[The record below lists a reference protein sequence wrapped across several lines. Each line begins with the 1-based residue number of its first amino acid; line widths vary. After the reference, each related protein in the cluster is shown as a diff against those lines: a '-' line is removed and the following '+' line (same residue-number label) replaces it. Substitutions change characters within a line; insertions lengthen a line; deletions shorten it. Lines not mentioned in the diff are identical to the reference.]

1 MACWLLKT
9 EPGSYG
15 FADLLREGST
25 VWEGVVNALAQK
37 HLRAARQGDEALVYH
52 TGDEKAVVG
61 VARIASDP
69 YPDPHDAAG
78 KRVVVDLEPVRRLPA
93 AVTLAEIKADP
104 AFRDFDLVRN
114 SRLSVMPVPE
124 PLRARLLALGGL

>member
-1 MACWLLKT
+1 
-9 EPGSYG
+9 
-15 FADLLREGST
+15 
-25 VWEGVVNALAQK
+25 
-37 HLRAARQGDEALVYH
+37 
-52 TGDEKAVVG
+52 VVG